1 MARPFARDNSRR
13 SRENSSRES
22 SFFSTFTVFGGIY
35 AATNVRKG
43 LEAATFDP
51 EIVCRVDTQY
61 VYWHKSFPHNKRIAA
76 FMTKPAKA
84 NPENMIA
91 FQGELGAYS
100 HMACRACY
108 PDMDVLPCPSFED
121 ALAAVR
127 NKKARLAMI
136 PIENSTA
143 GRVADIHILLPG
155 SGLYIVGEHFES
167 IRHCLLATHDAT
179 EETLKTA
186 TSHVQALGQCRKNLR
201 AMGLSREPFADT
213 AGSAKHVAALNDNSI
228 AGIASE
234 LAAEVYDLKIIK
246 RDLQDE
252 GNNTTRFVILS
263 RSPLNYEEIEGPV
276 MTSFT
281 FEVRNIPAALYKALG
296 GFATNS
302 VNMTKLESYYES
314 DSFKVSE
321 FYADIVGHEGMANV
335 ARAMEELRFHTK
347 RVKIFGTYPI
357 ERDRGM
363 T

>member
-1 MARPFARDNSRR
+1 MPNQQDMLS
-13 SRENSSRES
+13 SEDTSDTSEN
-22 SFFSTFTVFGGIY
+22 T
-35 AATNVRKG
+35 
-43 LEAATFDP
+43 
-51 EIVCRVDTQY
+51 
-61 VYWHKSFPHNKRIAA
+61 
-76 FMTKPAKA
+76 
-84 NPENMIA
+84 IA

-100 HMACRACY
+100 HMACRAVY
-108 PDMDVLPCPSFED
+108 PDMHVLPCPSFED
-121 ALAAVR
+121 ALAAVQKG
-127 NKKARLAMI
+127 NAKLAMI

-155 SGLYIVGEHFES
+155 SGLFIIGEHFET
-167 IRHCLLATHDAT
+167 IRHCLLATHNADDT
-179 EETLKTA
+179 TLKRV

-201 AMGLSREPFADT
+201 AMGLVREPFADT
-213 AGSAKHVAALNDNSI
+213 AGSARYVADLGDNTI

-252 GNNTTRFVILS
+252 GNNTTRFVVLS
-263 RSPLNYEEIEGPV
+263 QEALHQDTYNDSV

-321 FYADIVGHEGMANV
+321 FYADIEGHEGMENV

-347 RVKIFGTYPI
+347 HVNLLGTYPI
-357 ERDRGM
+357 ARKRSKY
-363 T
+363 

>member
-1 MARPFARDNSRR
+1 MPSKITDTLQSD
-13 SRENSSRES
+13 
-22 SFFSTFTVFGGIY
+22 ST
-35 AATNVRKG
+35 AATSDN
-43 LEAATFDP
+43 T
-51 EIVCRVDTQY
+51 
-61 VYWHKSFPHNKRIAA
+61 
-76 FMTKPAKA
+76 
-84 NPENMIA
+84 IA

-100 HMACRACY
+100 HMACKACY
-108 PDMDVLPCPSFED
+108 PNMMVLPCPSFED
-121 ALAAVR
+121 ALAAVAK
-127 NKKARLAMI
+127 KKARLAMI

-143 GRVADIHILLPG
+143 GRVADIHTLLPG
-155 SGLYIVGEHFES
+155 SGLFIIGEHFES
-167 IRHCLLATHDAT
+167 IRHCLLATT
-179 EETLKTA
+179 EADETSLKTV

-201 AMGLSREPFADT
+201 AMGLTREPFADT
-213 AGSAKHVAALNDNSI
+213 AGSARYVAEQGDNSI

-234 LAAEVYDLKIIK
+234 LAAEVYGLKIIR

-263 RSPLNYEEIEGPV
+263 RTSLDYGQIDGPV

-347 RVKIFGTYPI
+347 RVRLLGTYPI
-357 ERDRGM
+357 ARKRSI

>member
-1 MARPFARDNSRR
+1 MPSDTTIIASA
-13 SRENSSRES
+13 
-22 SFFSTFTVFGGIY
+22 
-35 AATNVRKG
+35 
-43 LEAATFDP
+43 DP
-51 EIVCRVDTQY
+51 NQ
-61 VYWHKSFPHNKRIAA
+61 P
-76 FMTKPAKA
+76 M
-84 NPENMIA
+84 PENTIA

-100 HMACRACY
+100 HMACKACY
-108 PDMDVLPCPSFED
+108 PKMTVLPCPSFED
-121 ALAAVR
+121 ALAAVE
-127 NKKARLAMI
+127 NNKARLAMI

-143 GRVADIHILLPG
+143 GRVADIHTLLPG
-155 SGLYIVGEHFES
+155 SELFIIGEHFES
-167 IRHCLLATHDAT
+167 IRHCLLATADAS
-179 EETLKTA
+179 EASLRLV

-201 AMGLSREPFADT
+201 EMGLAREPFADT
-213 AGSAKHVAALNDNSI
+213 AGSAKYVAERGDNSI

-234 LAAEVYDLKIIK
+234 LAAEVYGLKIIR

-252 GNNTTRFVILS
+252 GNNTTRFVILA
-263 RSPLNYEEIEGPV
+263 RSPLEPSEIDGPV

-347 RVKIFGTYPI
+347 RVRLLGTYPLA
-357 ERDRGM
+357 RDRSI